1 MSVIA
6 FTNQQIPASGGVPFF
21 PSGAK
26 AITKSDTDTFAIPV
40 AVYVGVTGNV
50 VVTPANGASNVTFVG
65 VPAGAMLPCMVT
77 AVLSTNTTASSLVGI
92 Y

>member
-1 MSVIA
+1 MSEIT
-6 FTNQQIPASGGVPFF
+6 FLSQQIPASGGIPFF

-40 AVYVGVTGNV
+40 ALYVGVTGNV
-50 VVTPANGASNVTFVG
+50 VVTPANGVTDVTFTG
-65 VPAGAMLPCMVT
+65 VPAGAMLPVMVK
-77 AVLSTNTTASSLVGI
+77 AVKSTSTTASGFVAI